1 MGSPTTGNHRS
12 ARFYQSLG
20 FAEGEQVLY
29 RHLDRPAIGRGA
41 PLVMTRLLGTSMT
54 P

>member
-1 MGSPTTGNHRS
+1 MAAMESFIGELGADVVKVAALAGNHRA

-29 RHLDRPAIGRGA
+29 RHLDGPPGQ
-41 PLVMTRLLGTSMT
+41 
-54 P
+54 